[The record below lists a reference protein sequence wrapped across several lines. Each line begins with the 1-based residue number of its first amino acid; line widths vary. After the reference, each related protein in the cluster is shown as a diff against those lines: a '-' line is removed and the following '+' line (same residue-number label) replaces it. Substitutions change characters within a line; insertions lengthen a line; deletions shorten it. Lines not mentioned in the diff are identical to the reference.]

1 MPKHLVTML
10 IGRIVEADTPEEANA
25 KAMLPFQHD
34 ILPGVVGISLSGT
47 RLAKPEDEDGSIQ
60 ARIDSF
66 AIRPEDDAQAAA

>member
-25 KAMLPFQHD
+25 KAILPFQHS
-34 ILPGVVGISLSGT
+34 ILPDVVGISFSGT

-66 AIRPEDDAQAAA
+66 AIRPEGEAQAA